1 MLFLRLKIK
10 VDVVRGIRER
20 KTTRSREIVQ
30 LVELQRERKVHNRMS
45 KLVGVNDG
53 EILRRMLGFARSSRK
68 LRVDDAIGA
77 ERLDP
82 RESERRWVPVQPN
95 LTAFQREERIS
106 KTQLDHAG
114 RNGLTA

>member
-53 EILRRMLGFARSSRK
+53 EILRRTLGFARSSRK

-77 ERLDP
+77 ERLDQ

-95 LTAFQREERIS
+95 LTAYQ
-106 KTQLDHAG
+106 
-114 RNGLTA
+114 